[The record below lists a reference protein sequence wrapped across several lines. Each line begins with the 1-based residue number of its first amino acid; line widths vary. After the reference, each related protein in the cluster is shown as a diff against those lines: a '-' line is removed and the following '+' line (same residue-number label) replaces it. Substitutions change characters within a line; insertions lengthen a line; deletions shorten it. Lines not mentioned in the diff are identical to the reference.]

1 MIEKL
6 MPQLQCDIINFDQ
19 YCMFQKF
26 LEMMDIYKRKFD
38 NNSYWGGFVLLA
50 ICFLNMEYV

>member
-6 MPQLQCDIINFDQ
+6 MPQVQCDIINFDQ
-19 YCMFQKF
+19 YYTFQKF
-26 LEMMDIYKRKFD
+26 LEMMDIYKCKFD
-38 NNSYWGGFVLLA
+38 NNSYWGGFVLVV

>member
-19 YCMFQKF
+19 YCTFQKF

-38 NNSYWGGFVLLA
+38 NSYWGRFVLLV